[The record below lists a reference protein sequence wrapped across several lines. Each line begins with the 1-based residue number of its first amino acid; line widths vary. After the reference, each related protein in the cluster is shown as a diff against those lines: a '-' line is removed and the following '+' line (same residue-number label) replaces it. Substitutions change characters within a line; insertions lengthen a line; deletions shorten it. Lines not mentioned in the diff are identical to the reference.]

1 MPSHLGEMIR
11 RLRRERGLTL
21 DELARLTESSKS
33 WLWEL
38 ETREAPRP
46 SAQKL
51 SRVAAALGV
60 TVDFLAAAPVA
71 GPDAGVLDEAFYRK
85 YRQLDDGTRAKVRD
99 LVERWSRHD

>member
-1 MPSHLGEMIR
+1 MASPLGETIR
-11 RLRRERGLTL
+11 RLRREKRLTL

-38 ETREAPRP
+38 ENREAPRP
-46 SAQKL
+46 SAEKL

-60 TVDFLAAAPVA
+60 TTDFLTAAPVE

-85 YRQLDDGTRAKVRD
+85 YRQLDEGTRAKIRD
-99 LVERWSRHD
+99 LVERWSRDD